1 MIDLFGISFG
11 IAEFL
16 LLALCL
22 IIALGFE
29 VVNGFHDTAN
39 AVATVIYTR
48 SLRPTVAVVWSG
60 ICNFFGV
67 FLGGIA
73 VALAVIHLLPVDILV
88 ADGSGGG
95 LAAVLAL
102 LVAAV
107 LWNLGTWFYGLPA
120 SSSHTLIGAILGVG
134 LANSLLPGHTF
145 GSGVNW
151 GKAEDVALSLLL
163 SPLFG
168 FTAAALLLW
177 LSKKLLQR
185 PYLYKRPEEN
195 AQPPLW
201 IRSILILTCT
211 GVSFAHGSND
221 GQKGIGLIM
230 LVLIALLPSQ
240 FALNLEYGPE
250 QMERTARAAATIDST
265 LREHIGGNAEET
277 IVRPAG
283 NHDLAQS
290 AGGTGAEIINAA
302 ELTPM
307 GRSIS
312 TRLQSITTVLSGRN
326 SMNEIPDSVRWA
338 LRKHILEV
346 DNLVTQLTKS
356 GALHLTPAQARA
368 LQQSNEELRSIT
380 DYAPLW
386 VLIAVAAALGIGT
399 MIGWERIV
407 VTVGEKIGMDHLSYA
422 QGAAAELVAM
432 STIGV
437 STLAGL
443 PVSTTHVLASGIA
456 GTMVANKS
464 GLRAKTVRKIAM
476 AWILTLPVSML
487 LAGTLFLLFRL
498 IL

>member
-1 MIDLFGISFG
+1 MNFDFLDASLSTGHL
-11 IAEFL
+11 L

-48 SLRPTVAVVWSG
+48 SLRPSVAVVWSG

-73 VALAVIHLLPVDILV
+73 VALAVVHLLPVDLLV
-88 ADGSGGG
+88 ANGASGG

-107 LWNLGTWFYGLPA
+107 IWNLGTWFYGLPA

-134 LANSLLPGHTF
+134 LANSLLPGHTL

-168 FTAAALLLW
+168 FSVAALMLW
-177 LSKKLLQR
+177 ITKKFLRQ
-185 PYLYKRPEEN
+185 PYLYRPP
-195 AQPPLW
+195 ADDARPPGW
-201 IRSILILTCT
+201 IRAILILTCT

-221 GQKGIGLIM
+221 GQKGVGMIM
-230 LVLIALLPSQ
+230 LVLIALLPAH
-240 FALNLEYGPE
+240 FALNLEYTPE
-250 QMERTARAAATIDST
+250 QMQRTARAAAGIEAALQQHVDQTPAPVPVVKVQEGI
-265 LREHIGGNAEET
+265 EH
-277 IVRPAG
+277 PA
-283 NHDLAQS
+283 
-290 AGGTGAEIINAA
+290 
-302 ELTPM
+302 
-307 GRSIS
+307 SIS
-312 TRLQSITTVLSGRN
+312 APPMER
-326 SMNEIPDSVRWA
+326 SVSEKLVMIERALAEKKSLADVPSDMRWE
-338 LRKHILEV
+338 LRKSILEV
-346 DNLVTQLTKS
+346 DNLLAQLDKG
-356 GALHLTPAQARA
+356 GALRLSAEQTSQMKRHREDLRA
-368 LQQSNEELRSIT
+368 IT
-380 DYAPLW
+380 DYAPSW
-386 VLIAVAAALGIGT
+386 VLLAVAAALGIGT
-399 MIGWERIV
+399 MIGWQRIV

-432 STIGV
+432 STIGL
-437 STLAGL
+437 STMAGL

-456 GTMVANKS
+456 GTMVANS
-464 GLRAKTVRKIAM
+464 TGLHSKTIRKIAM

-487 LAGTLFLLFRL
+487 LAGLLFLFFRL
-498 IL
+498 FI

>member
-1 MIDLFGISFG
+1 MIDLFGISLGTGDF
-11 IAEFL
+11 I
-16 LLALCL
+16 LLAICL
-22 IIALGFE
+22 LIALGFE

-48 SLRPTVAVVWSG
+48 SLRPTVAVIWSG
-60 ICNFFGV
+60 ICNFLGV

-73 VALAVIHLLPVDILV
+73 VALAVIHLLPVDLLI
-88 ADGSGGG
+88 AEGSGGG

-145 GSGVNW
+145 GTGVNW

-168 FTAAALLLW
+168 FTVAALLLW
-177 LSKKLLQR
+177 ITKKLLNR

-201 IRSILILTCT
+201 IRSLLILTCT

-221 GQKGIGLIM
+221 GQKGVGLIM
-230 LVLIALLPSQ
+230 LVLIALLPAH
-240 FALNLEYGPE
+240 FALNLEYTPA
-250 QMERTARAAATIDST
+250 QIQHTARAAASIESI
-265 LREHIGGNAEET
+265 LHEHIGGNLIDKPLLQT
-277 IVRPAG
+277 VG
-283 NHDLAQS
+283 NGTPDSPHANGELA
-290 AGGTGAEIINAA
+290 
-302 ELTPM
+302 PV

-312 TRLQSITTVLSGRN
+312 MRLQSITQLLSSKN
-326 SMNEIPDSVRWA
+326 SVNELPGDVRWE

-346 DNLVTQLTKS
+346 DNLVTQLSKS
-356 GALHLTPAQARA
+356 GALHLTPDQTKT
-368 LQQSNEELRSIT
+368 LQQNNADLRAIT

-407 VTVGEKIGMDHLSYA
+407 ITVGEKIGMDHLSYA

-432 STIGV
+432 STIGL

-476 AWILTLPVSML
+476 AWILPSRSRCSWQEDYSSYSGCLYS
-487 LAGTLFLLFRL
+487 R
-498 IL
+498 

>member
-1 MIDLFGISFG
+1 MIDLFGISLGTGDFVLLTICLL
-11 IAEFL
+11 IA
-16 LLALCL
+16 
-22 IIALGFE
+22 IGFE

-48 SLRPTVAVVWSG
+48 SLPPTIAVVWSG

-73 VALAVIHLLPVDILV
+73 VALAVIHLLPVDLLV
-88 ADGSGGG
+88 AQGPESG
-95 LAAVLAL
+95 LAGVLAL

-145 GSGVNW
+145 GTGVNW

-168 FTAAALLLW
+168 FTVAALLLW
-177 LSKKLLQR
+177 VTKKLLHR
-185 PYLYKRPEEN
+185 PYLYKRPDEN
-195 AQPPLW
+195 ARPPFW

-221 GQKGIGLIM
+221 GQKGVGLIM
-230 LVLIALLPSQ
+230 LVLIALLPAH
-240 FALNLEYGPE
+240 FALNQEYTPQ
-250 QMERTARAAATIDST
+250 QMERTARAATAIESI
-265 LREHIGGNAEET
+265 LREHIGGGQPE
-277 IVRPAG
+277 IRPVRNGDMAQNDSAITGIASTPAG
-283 NHDLAQS
+283 
-290 AGGTGAEIINAA
+290 
-302 ELTPM
+302 
-307 GRSIS
+307 RSLS
-312 TRLQSITTVLSGRN
+312 TRLRSIAYTLTGRN
-326 SMNEIPDSVRWA
+326 SMHDIPDTMRWE
-338 LRKHILEV
+338 LRRNILEV
-346 DNLVTQLTKS
+346 GDLVAQLAAS
-356 GALHLTPAQARA
+356 GALHLTPAQR
-368 LQQSNEELRSIT
+368 QELEAHHKDLRDIT

-386 VLIAVAAALGIGT
+386 VLVAVAAALGIGT
-399 MIGWERIV
+399 MIGWQRIV

-432 STIGV
+432 STIGL

-464 GLRAKTVRKIAM
+464 GLHGKTVRKIAM

-487 LAGTLFLLFRL
+487 LAGGLFLLFRL
-498 IL
+498 FL

>member
-1 MIDLFGISFG
+1 
-11 IAEFL
+11 
-16 LLALCL
+16 
-22 IIALGFE
+22 
-29 VVNGFHDTAN
+29 
-39 AVATVIYTR
+39 
-48 SLRPTVAVVWSG
+48 
-60 ICNFFGV
+60 
-67 FLGGIA
+67 
-73 VALAVIHLLPVDILV
+73 
-88 ADGSGGG
+88 
-95 LAAVLAL
+95 
-102 LVAAV
+102 
-107 LWNLGTWFYGLPA
+107 
-120 SSSHTLIGAILGVG
+120 
-134 LANSLLPGHTF
+134 
-145 GSGVNW
+145 
-151 GKAEDVALSLLL
+151 
-163 SPLFG
+163 
-168 FTAAALLLW
+168 
-177 LSKKLLQR
+177 
-185 PYLYKRPEEN
+185 
-195 AQPPLW
+195 
-201 IRSILILTCT
+201 
-211 GVSFAHGSND
+211 
-221 GQKGIGLIM
+221 
-230 LVLIALLPSQ
+230 
-240 FALNLEYGPE
+240 
-250 QMERTARAAATIDST
+250 
-265 LREHIGGNAEET
+265 
-277 IVRPAG
+277 
-283 NHDLAQS
+283 
-290 AGGTGAEIINAA
+290 
-302 ELTPM
+302 
-307 GRSIS
+307 
-312 TRLQSITTVLSGRN
+312 
-326 SMNEIPDSVRWA
+326 MNEIPDSVRWA